1 MVYRIDS
8 IAVRP
13 LSVPLTDPF
22 TIASGRMVAT
32 RAALVEATLVDER
45 NGARATGLGEAA
57 ALPPVTH
64 EDQPDLIDTV
74 RAFARRAHRLAFD
87 GAVALEAIARITDR
101 DDALAHRPV
110 ARSAIQTALLDA
122 AARHQ
127 GVSLYRLLMEPLARD
142 VAVDTSMQSD
152 ITIPIHDPAYMG
164 ELAIGW
170 ARKGFSRFKVKVG
183 LDLGRDLD
191 GLANIHA
198 RVPAATFLIDANGGY
213 NARAAID
220 LYVRATRAGVVIECF
235 EQPCARDDLDG
246 MATVTREIAA
256 PVIADE
262 SLRDVD
268 DLHRIVEARAATGVN
283 LKLVKLGGPVKAR
296 AIGRAAKELDLDVMM
311 GAMVETRLGIT
322 SAAHV
327 CVAIGGARFVDL
339 DTAWLMRED
348 PFVGGYR
355 AEGPD
360 YELPDAPGQAIEY
373 AGAELRA

>member
-1 MVYRIDS
+1 MAYRIDS

-32 RAALVEATLVDER
+32 RAALVEVTLFDEH

-74 RAFARRAHRLAFD
+74 RAFARRAHGLSFD
-87 GAVALEAIARITDR
+87 DAGVLDAIARITER
-101 DDALAHRPV
+101 EELAQRPV

-122 AARHQ
+122 AARLQ
-127 GVSLYRLLMEPLARD
+127 GVSLYRLLMDLRADD
-142 VAVDTSMQSD
+142 VAVDTSMESD

-164 ELAIGW
+164 ELAEGW

-183 LDLGRDLD
+183 LDLARDLD
-191 GLANIHA
+191 GLANIRA

-213 NARAAID
+213 SARDAID

-262 SLRDVD
+262 SLREVD
-268 DLHRIVEARAATGVN
+268 DLRRIVEARAATGVN
-283 LKLVKLGGPVKAR
+283 LKLVKLGGPIAAR
-296 AIGRAAKELDLDVMM
+296 AIGRAARALGLELMM

-327 CVAIGGARFVDL
+327 CVALGGARFVDL

-373 AGAELRA
+373 VGAELRA